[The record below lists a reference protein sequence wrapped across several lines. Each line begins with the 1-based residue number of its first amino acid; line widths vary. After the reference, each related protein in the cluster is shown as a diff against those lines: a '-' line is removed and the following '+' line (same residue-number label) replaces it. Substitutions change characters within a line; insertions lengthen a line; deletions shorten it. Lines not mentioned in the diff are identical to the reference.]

1 MSRKARTASTTSS
14 GWVWCAACR
23 APGMTMTRPSIRRAS
38 SARVAAATIVR
49 ELGAESAGAG
59 NLDALG
65 EVRQPVLQLLGGGSL
80 PSFASA
86 TRALDAR
93 LVDGRVVV
101 IPGARHAAHHTHPAD
116 VVRAVRAFLDM

>member
-1 MSRKARTASTTSS
+1 MLAWPIMARRILIGIAGGS
-14 GWVWCAACR
+14 GSGKTLV
-23 APGMTMTRPSIRRAS
+23 
-38 SARVAAATIVR
+38 ARTIVR
-49 ELGAESAGAG
+49 ELGAESADAG
-59 NLDALG
+59 NLDAMG
-65 EVRQPVLQLLGGGSL
+65 AVRQPVLQLLGGGSL

-101 IPGARHAAHHTHPAD
+101 IPGARHAAHHTHPVD